1 MVNKSTVTRTT
12 LCTIEYYFW
21 TKIVYC
27 IFLHVFVSPQRCIGS
42 NVQASHRCYHLS
54 GMAPYR
60 QFSVCGIW
68 LWRSG
73 HAMGLS
79 CRKRQRGWRKRKA
92 VRCSTAITIHSY
104 GKWWWVKC
112 KLLRLVF
119 SVQAEQLIFMHEYY
133 SSYYI
138 HFEITSDPYNLIG
151 SHQCTL
157 FTNRTIICTKSHLFP
172 SLWRYVNKIQQP
184 IACLIVCLIDWVLRF
199 KMHAM
204 KW

>member
-1 MVNKSTVTRTT
+1 MGNLFNDLEPLYVVIVSFILLSLMFDSVVILWGESRSYCHSQELKGEQVNRTT
-12 LCTIEYYFW
+12 LCTIECYFW
-21 TKIVYC
+21 TKIVCC

-54 GMAPYR
+54 GMASYR

-119 SVQAEQLIFMHEYY
+119 SVQAE
-133 SSYYI
+133 
-138 HFEITSDPYNLIG
+138 
-151 SHQCTL
+151 
-157 FTNRTIICTKSHLFP
+157 
-172 SLWRYVNKIQQP
+172 
-184 IACLIVCLIDWVLRF
+184 
-199 KMHAM
+199 
-204 KW
+204 